1 MVAIEGLRGQACFIA
16 IRLDPQPRFGLGLG
30 AGLVGREIRLR
41 LRLRRGLGICLP
53 SLAGSREMLGHLSA
67 FYAGVEKKGVQST
80 YICTVGF
87 VAEPTAVQDTPV
99 VPRPSRRIPER
110 IAEMN

>member
-1 MVAIEGLRGQACFIA
+1 MEIVPLVAIDDLRGRAGLIA
-16 IRLDPQPRFGLGLG
+16 IRLEPQPRFRLGLG
-30 AGLVGREIRLR
+30 V
-41 LRLRRGLGICLP
+41 RRGLGICLP